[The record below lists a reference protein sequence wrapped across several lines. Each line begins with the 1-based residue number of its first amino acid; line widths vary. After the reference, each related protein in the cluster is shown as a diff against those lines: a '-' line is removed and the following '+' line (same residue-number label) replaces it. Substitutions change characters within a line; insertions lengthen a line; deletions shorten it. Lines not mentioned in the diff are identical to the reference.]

1 MSWVRLELLVYFSMR
16 LPIVECDLQNAA
28 EHYGKMR
35 ESRFSMTKTDLA
47 EATIKSSITAE
58 RAGNRNGQMFQKMA

>member
-35 ESRFSMTKTDLA
+35 ESRFSMTKTDLDQVPN
-47 EATIKSSITAE
+47 KSSITKD
-58 RAGNRNGQMFQKMA
+58 RVGDWNGQMFQKMT